1 MAKKLI
7 TANTKTRKIGATVS
21 PTLLKPATPKKTVGS
36 GVVIN
41 NNVYG
46 GYPVNSGRKYTKGFT
61 FFNPIMIVMLVTSCI
76 ICALFMLGGT
86 KDAGI
91 LGFGMGTFAMIIQ
104 FYILFPAWVAFGRDC
119 KYKEF
124 ILFTSIVFLGP
135 FALIWALVGEKKEYD
150 HPVL

>member
-7 TANTKTRKIGATVS
+7 TANTKSRKIGATVS
-21 PTLLKPATPKKTVGS
+21 PTLLKPATPKKTVGR
-36 GVVIN
+36 
-41 NNVYG
+41 YD
-46 GYPVNSGRKYTKGFT
+46 GYPINGGRKYTKGFT

-76 ICALFMLGGT
+76 IGCLCFLGGT
-86 KDAGI
+86 DTAIKAGFS
-91 LGFGMGTFAMIIQ
+91 LGAIAMFVQ

>member
-7 TANTKTRKIGATVS
+7 TANTKSRKIGATVS
-21 PTLLKPATPKKTVGS
+21 PTLLKPTNPKKTVGR
-36 GVVIN
+36 GVVTN

-46 GYPVNSGRKYTKGFT
+46 MRKYTKGFT

-91 LGFGMGTFAMIIQ
+91 LGFGMGAFAMIIQ

-124 ILFTSIVFLGP
+124 ILFASIVFLGP
-135 FALIWALVGEKKEYD
+135 LALIWALVGEKKEYD

>member
-1 MAKKLI
+1 
-7 TANTKTRKIGATVS
+7 
-21 PTLLKPATPKKTVGS
+21 
-36 GVVIN
+36 
-41 NNVYG
+41 
-46 GYPVNSGRKYTKGFT
+46 
-61 FFNPIMIVMLVTSCI
+61 MIVMLVTSCI
-76 ICALFMLGGT
+76 ICALLMLFDT
-86 KDAGI
+86 NNMGI
-91 LGFGMGTFAMIIQ
+91 LGFGMGTFGMMSIQ